1 MSVMTRSA
9 VFNETV
15 DMLGSLNIKELL
27 AIQTLIKAFEDNHD
41 EYEPLSEEEVFE
53 RIIESVAQA
62 NAGIYQDADIVAKE
76 VYAELGL

>member
-62 NAGIYQDADIVAKE
+62 NAGFYQDADIVAKE